1 MANFKCGRADVEV
14 YANNVYNS
22 YAEDTVVGGLT
33 VRVSAKEKGK
43 MTYTNATMTY
53 TNATMT
59 YTNATISYKAIQE
72 VRNCPGVIKGELNR
86 IGVCV
91 CVCVCVCV
99 FVCVFAC
106 VRACAC
112 ECVLVCVSVY
122 LCM

>member
-59 YTNATISYKAIQE
+59 YTNATMTYTNATISYKAIQE

-86 IGVCV
+86 IGGGVCV

-106 VRACAC
+106 VRA
-112 ECVLVCVSVY
+112 
-122 LCM
+122 

>member
-53 TNATMT
+53 TNAT
-59 YTNATISYKAIQE
+59 ISYKATQE

-91 CVCVCVCV
+91 CVLSLIHISEPTR
-99 FVCVFAC
+99 
-106 VRACAC
+106 RA
-112 ECVLVCVSVY
+112 
-122 LCM
+122 